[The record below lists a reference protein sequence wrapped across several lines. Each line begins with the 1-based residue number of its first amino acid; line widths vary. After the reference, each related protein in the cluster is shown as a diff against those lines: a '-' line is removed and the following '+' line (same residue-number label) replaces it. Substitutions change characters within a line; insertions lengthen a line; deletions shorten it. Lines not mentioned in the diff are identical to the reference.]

1 MVRGKLISAEIMAAS
16 APGAQLLEKGY
27 DPVYPFKAVPV
38 TEGVVVQDLPDLLQG
53 LIALSALSMVCR

>member
-1 MVRGKLISAEIMAAS
+1 MAAS
-16 APGAQLLEKGY
+16 APGTQLLKKGY